1 MQPSKKMFSLLS
13 FLLLTGFLIADTSNG
28 LAPEV
33 TDLNAEDVSYSLEKK
48 IPYLKTAFVDFVPND
63 LDDFIPVG
71 TLDSD
76 SVNKEA
82 IESFLQEIAD
92 EKHGNTDSFL
102 ISHKNHLLVESYFK
116 RGRINYPHYQ
126 MSITKSYT
134 ALAIGR
140 AIKLGYM
147 DMEDLNKPIVHF
159 LKDLDLSSIAS
170 GTKEITLHQAMHMK
184 SGIRIDKKISK
195 ELMKDPE
202 SLKKQGQIQA
212 YLQYTQPIKSSEVTF
227 KYQGA
232 DPSIAMQILEV
243 KVPGSAEDFI
253 RDELLKPMGI
263 TNYSWQED
271 VSGLP
276 KSAAGS
282 SICSRDM
289 LKFGMLMMNKGVFND
304 QPLIDPEFIEIA
316 TSALDKNPNR
326 TYGYFWWGHEVKVG
340 SKTYL
345 CTSGRGAGG
354 QLILIFPQLELILV
368 TTAHN
373 KGMGQMLKLAG
384 QRVIPA
390 LFGKI

>member
-102 ISHKNHLLVESYFK
+102 ISHKNRLLVESYFK

-289 LKFGMLMMNKGVFND
+289 LKFGMLMMNQGVFND

-340 SKTYL
+340 SKTYS

>member
-1 MQPSKKMFSLLS
+1 MQTSKKMFSLLS

-48 IPYLKTAFVDFVPND
+48 IPYLKTAFVDFIPND

-71 TLDSD
+71 TLDLD

-102 ISHKNHLLVESYFK
+102 ISHKNRLLVESYFK

-289 LKFGMLMMNKGVFND
+289 LKFGMLMMNQGVFND

-340 SKTYL
+340 SKTYS

>member
-48 IPYLKTAFVDFVPND
+48 IPYLKTAFVDFIPND

-102 ISHKNHLLVESYFK
+102 ISHKNRLLVESYFK

-159 LKDLDLSSIAS
+159 LKDIDLSSIAP

-289 LKFGMLMMNKGVFND
+289 LKFGMLMMNQGVFND

-316 TSALDKNPNR
+316 TSALYKNPNR
-326 TYGYFWWGHEVKVG
+326 TYGYFWWGHDVKVG
-340 SKTYL
+340 SKTYS

>member
-48 IPYLKTAFVDFVPND
+48 IPYLKTAFVDFIPND

-71 TLDSD
+71 TLDLD

-102 ISHKNHLLVESYFK
+102 ISHKNRLLVESYFK

-159 LKDLDLSSIAS
+159 LKDLDLSSIAP

-289 LKFGMLMMNKGVFND
+289 LKFGMLMMNQGVFND

-340 SKTYL
+340 SKTYS

>member
-48 IPYLKTAFVDFVPND
+48 IPYLKTAFVDFIPND

-102 ISHKNHLLVESYFK
+102 ISHKNRLLVESYFK

-159 LKDLDLSSIAS
+159 LKDIDLSSIAP

-289 LKFGMLMMNKGVFND
+289 LKFGMLMMNQGVFND

-326 TYGYFWWGHEVKVG
+326 TYGYFWWGHDVKVG
-340 SKTYL
+340 SKTYS

>member
-48 IPYLKTAFVDFVPND
+48 IPYLKTAFVDFIPND

-102 ISHKNHLLVESYFK
+102 ISHKNRLLVESYFK

-147 DMEDLNKPIVHF
+147 DME
-159 LKDLDLSSIAS
+159 LS
-170 GTKEITLHQAMHMK
+170 
-184 SGIRIDKKISK
+184 
-195 ELMKDPE
+195 
-202 SLKKQGQIQA
+202 
-212 YLQYTQPIKSSEVTF
+212 
-227 KYQGA
+227 
-232 DPSIAMQILEV
+232 
-243 KVPGSAEDFI
+243 
-253 RDELLKPMGI
+253 
-263 TNYSWQED
+263 
-271 VSGLP
+271 
-276 KSAAGS
+276 
-282 SICSRDM
+282 
-289 LKFGMLMMNKGVFND
+289 
-304 QPLIDPEFIEIA
+304 LIHI
-316 TSALDKNPNR
+316 
-326 TYGYFWWGHEVKVG
+326 
-340 SKTYL
+340 
-345 CTSGRGAGG
+345 
-354 QLILIFPQLELILV
+354 
-368 TTAHN
+368 
-373 KGMGQMLKLAG
+373 
-384 QRVIPA
+384 
-390 LFGKI
+390 